1 MFIQTKTKI
10 YEIKFGIKGLILLQE
25 KLNTLTDKREQKFL
39 LLYCGLCHSLPPSF
53 QEIQDIMNECDLS
66 FLSCPRLLS
75 ILEIQ
80 ELYRKAVGEVG
91 IAPSDFYNMTPEE
104 IEWAYEGY
112 LRRKE
117 TEANLF
123 KIALLSND
131 KELIRLTEDKGYE
144 IGNLMER
151 EEVLKLCKKEG
162 VNNEL

>member
-1 MFIQTKTKI
+1 M
-10 YEIKFGIKGLILLQE
+10 LQE

-91 IAPSDFYNMTPEE
+91 IAPSDLYNMTPEE

-117 TEANLF
+117 TEANLHRSF
-123 KIALLSND
+123 IKYKLRQNGEWFEPSSELLDYINTNN
-131 KELIRLTEDKGYE
+131 LIPNTFVEK
-144 IGNLMER
+144 
-151 EEVLKLCKKEG
+151 
-162 VNNEL
+162 NELWDNRVMAFSTT